1 MVKKAIL
8 LLTTG
13 FEEAEALV
21 TADVLRR
28 GGVIVTTAS
37 LTNEIIVTGSHDI
50 AVRADALFDDIADE
64 FFDAV
69 ILPGGP
75 GTSRYMEHGALPA
88 YIEKAAQDENVLL
101 AAICAAPSVLGGLGL
116 LNGKRA
122 TCFPGYEE
130 KLTGAVVTGAAA
142 EEDGRII
149 TGKSAGCAFD
159 FALCVLA
166 YLHGA
171 ETSDKIK
178 SAMYYKTAE
187 NK

>member
-1 MVKKAIL
+1 MAKKAVL
-8 LLTTG
+8 FLTTG

-28 GGVIVTTAS
+28 GGVDVTTAS
-37 LTNEIIVTGSHDI
+37 LTNETIVAGSHDI
-50 AVRADALFDDIADE
+50 AVKADALFETIE
-64 FFDAV
+64 NVWFDAV

-75 GTSRYMEHGALPA
+75 GTSRYMEHKSLPA
-88 YIEKAAQDENVLL
+88 YIKKAALCDNVLL

-122 TCFPGYEE
+122 TCFPGYEG

-149 TGKSAGCAFD
+149 TGKSAGCVFD
-159 FALCVLA
+159 FALTVLA
-166 YLHGA
+166 YLQGK
-171 ETSDKIK
+171 ETSENVK
-178 SAMYYKTAE
+178 SAMYYKTAAV
-187 NK
+187 

>member
-1 MVKKAIL
+1 MEKTAVL
-8 LLTTG
+8 FLTTG

-28 GGVIVTTAS
+28 GGVAVTTAS
-37 LTNEIIVTGSHDI
+37 LTDEAFVTGSHDI
-50 AVRADALFDDIADE
+50 SVRADAFFEDIENAA
-64 FFDAV
+64 FDAV

-75 GTSRYMEHGALPA
+75 GANRYMEHDRLPA
-88 YIEKAAQDENVLL
+88 YIEKAAGENVLL

-122 TCFPGYEE
+122 TCFPGYED

-142 EEDGRII
+142 EEDGRVI
-149 TGKSAGCAFD
+149 TGKSAGCVFD
-159 FALCVLA
+159 FALRVLK

-171 ETSDKIK
+171 ETSQKIK
-178 SAMYYKTAE
+178 SAMYYNFADDL
-187 NK
+187 

>member
-1 MVKKAIL
+1 MAKTAVL
-8 LLTTG
+8 FLTTG

-21 TADVLRR
+21 TVDVLRR
-28 GGVIVTTAS
+28 GGVSVTTAS

-50 AVRADALFDDIADE
+50 AVKADALFEDIKNAA
-64 FFDAV
+64 FDAV

-75 GTSRYMEHGALPA
+75 GTGRYMEHQHLPA
-88 YIEKAAQDENVLL
+88 YIKKAAGENVLL

-122 TCFPGYEE
+122 TCFPGYEA

-142 EEDGRII
+142 EEDGRVI
-149 TGKSAGCAFD
+149 TGKSAGCVFD

-166 YLHGA
+166 YLQGK
-171 ETSDKIK
+171 ETSESVK
-178 SAMYYKTAE
+178 SAMYYKTAAV
-187 NK
+187 